1 MTMETRI
8 GRVRL
13 VVALVSTLLTLS
25 AFTATPPIG
34 EILFAAGSKVPPSV
48 RAFAWHVI
56 ETRCDF
62 QSHELQQR
70 SFWAY
75 DTHARM
81 VGGAVVYSMRI
92 LSELSWKKTEPPM
105 TLDIAVADDGG
116 RLRLT
121 SLTSSFIRCSP

>member
-1 MTMETRI
+1 MERQI
-8 GRVRL
+8 CRVRL
-13 VVALVSTLLTLS
+13 IVALVSTLVTLS
-25 AFTATPPIG
+25 AFTVTPTMG
-34 EILFAAGSKVPPSV
+34 GILFAAGSKVPPSV

-75 DTHARM
+75 DTRART
-81 VGGAVVYSMRI
+81 VDGAVVYSMSI
-92 LSELSWKKTEPPM
+92 LSELSWKKSEPPV

-116 RLRLT
+116 RLRLRG
-121 SLTSSFIRCSP
+121 LTSSLIRCSP